1 MAVDDAEMSLEEY
14 RAFAEFRYVLRR
26 FINFSETAA
35 RNAGIEPQQHQLLL
49 ALKGLPPDLRPTIG
63 TLAARLQLRHNS
75 TVELAQ
81 RSIESGLVQRRASP
95 QDGREVLLS
104 ITARGERLLQ
114 KLSIEHRA
122 EMRSAAPALIRA
134 LRALVEVGEAPGAQA
149 LANYSGDPPHP
160 EEN

>member
-1 MAVDDAEMSLEEY
+1 MAVDDAEMNLDEY

-35 RNAGIEPQQHQLLL
+35 RVAGIEPQQHQLLL
-49 ALKGLPPDLRPTIG
+49 ALKGLPSELRPTIG
-63 TLAARLQLRHNS
+63 TLAERLQLRHNS

-81 RSIESGLVQRRASP
+81 RSIESGLLQRRSSP

-122 EMRSAAPALIRA
+122 EMRSAAPAL
-134 LRALVEVGEAPGAQA
+134 LRTLHGLIERVGGPHAQDRDH
-149 LANYSGDPPHP
+149 YSGQSPHP

>member
-26 FINFSETAA
+26 FLNFSETAA
-35 RNAGIEPQQHQLLL
+35 RSASIEPQQHQLLL

-63 TLAARLQLRHNS
+63 TLAERLQLRHNS

-81 RSIESGLVQRRASP
+81 RSIESGLVQRRSSP
-95 QDGREVLLS
+95 HDGREVLLS

-114 KLSIEHRA
+114 KLSVEHRA
-122 EMRSAAPALIRA
+122 EMRSAAPALIQA
-134 LRALVEVGEAPGAQA
+134 LRRLIEAGEAPAAQA
-149 LANYSGDPPHP
+149 REHYSGDRPHP

>member
-1 MAVDDAEMSLEEY
+1 MAVDDSEMNLEEY

-35 RNAGIEPQQHQLLL
+35 RSAGIEPQQHQLLL

-63 TLAARLQLRHNS
+63 TLAERLQLRHNS

-81 RSIESGLVQRRASP
+81 RSIESGLVQRRSSP
-95 QDGREVLLS
+95 HDGREVLLS

-122 EMRSAAPALIRA
+122 EMRSAAPAL
-134 LRALVEVGEAPGAQA
+134 LRTLHGLIESIEGSAAQA
-149 LANYSGDPPHP
+149 RDNYGGNRPKP

>member
-1 MAVDDAEMSLEEY
+1 MAVDDAEMNLDEY

>member
-1 MAVDDAEMSLEEY
+1 MAVDDAVMNLEEY

-35 RNAGIEPQQHQLLL
+35 RSAGIEPQQHQLLL

-63 TLAARLQLRHNS
+63 TLAERLQLRHNS

-81 RSIESGLVQRRASP
+81 RSIESGLVQRRPSP
-95 QDGREVLLS
+95 HDGREVLLS

-122 EMRSAAPALIRA
+122 EMRSAAPAL
-134 LRALVEVGEAPGAQA
+134 LRTLHGLIESVDGPAPQA
-149 LANYSGDPPHP
+149 RNNYGGNTPHP